1 MGYRKLF
8 KAISLAILA
17 GVLLAA
23 AVFAATKAWRYHEY
37 TTVGENGIA
46 QTDAVTLR
54 GTAQYLF
61 IRGYRRDK
69 PLLLFLLPKTVVAS
83 VTQSLWKSRKMMC
96 LPKSPAADAARLCNN
111 RCKFNNEIDVGSP
124 WPHILS

>member
-54 GTAQYLF
+54 GTTLPGSCRLAYVGPCKWPATRVPAGRAHAPAVRRQAAGMTCGTR
-61 IRGYRRDK
+61 IAMRRD
-69 PLLLFLLPKTVVAS
+69 
-83 VTQSLWKSRKMMC
+83 SR
-96 LPKSPAADAARLCNN
+96 A
-111 RCKFNNEIDVGSP
+111 
-124 WPHILS
+124 